1 MTDLTPVDEGS
12 SQALLAEAMEL
23 YTTAAKTFALVV
35 REAREGAP
43 QAGKEATGYAK
54 EFRAALQAVLNER
67 ATIDKLRK
75 QELGAAGACA
85 LDFAAARDEI
95 GRRLAC
101 LRDAGG
107 GG

>member
-1 MTDLTPVDEGS
+1 MLS
-12 SQALLAEAMEL
+12 EAMEL
-23 YTTAAKTFALVV
+23 YRAAAEVFALSIQ
-35 REAREGAP
+35 EARTGGAK
-43 QAGKEATGYAK
+43 AGKETQAYAK
-54 EFRAALQAVLNER
+54 EFRAALQTVLSER
-67 ATIDKLRK
+67 ATIDRLRK
-75 QELGAAGACA
+75 QEFGQSGARK